1 MDGLIS
7 VIVPIYNVENYLVR
21 CIDSIINQTYSNLE
35 IILVDDGSPDNCH
48 IICDEYAKKDSR
60 IKVIHKKNGGLSDAR
75 NAGLEIATGKYISF
89 IDSDDYIYKDM
100 YTDLIGLIKAHDA
113 DISNCSVYKFYENDK
128 FNLDYDK
135 EFNIKIYS
143 NEDALRSL
151 IMEEEIKQTVWNKIY
166 KRKIIDDIK
175 FEVGKIQEDEYW
187 TYKVIGNAKK
197 VVHIDKPMYYYLQRE
212 NSIMGERYS
221 EKRLHGIYSRKE
233 RLNYIQQKF
242 PNLIIDAKMS
252 LFFTCVYQYQCLLR
266 SSDLINKVEI
276 SKIINFYIKNIS
288 FDKKDIKTL
297 NIKQKIWF
305 YIAKISLDKCCKI
318 RNYLKVGL

>member
-1 MDGLIS
+1 
-7 VIVPIYNVENYLVR
+7 
-21 CIDSIINQTYSNLE
+21 
-35 IILVDDGSPDNCH
+35 
-48 IICDEYAKKDSR
+48 
-60 IKVIHKKNGGLSDAR
+60 
-75 NAGLEIATGKYISF
+75 
-89 IDSDDYIYKDM
+89 
-100 YTDLIGLIKAHDA
+100 
-113 DISNCSVYKFYENDK
+113 
-128 FNLDYDK
+128 
-135 EFNIKIYS
+135 
-143 NEDALRSL
+143 
-151 IMEEEIKQTVWNKIY
+151 MEEEIKQTVWNKIY

-175 FEVGKIQEDEYW
+175 FEVGKIHEDEYW

>member
-1 MDGLIS
+1 MDKLIS
-7 VIVPIYNVENYLVR
+7 VIVPIYNVENYLVK
-21 CIDSIINQTYSNLE
+21 CIESIINQTYSNLE

-48 IICDEYAKKDSR
+48 IICNEYAKKDSR

-75 NAGLEIATGKYISF
+75 NAGLEIATGEYISF
-89 IDSDDYIYKDM
+89 IDSDDWIYKDM
-100 YTDLIGLIKAHDA
+100 YTDLIDLIKNHDA
-113 DISNCSVYKFYENDK
+113 DISSCSVYKFYENDK

-151 IMEEEIKQTVWNKIY
+151 IREEEIKQTVWNKIY
-166 KRKIIDDIK
+166 KRNIIDDIK
-175 FEVGKIQEDEYW
+175 FEIGKIHEDEYW
-187 TYKVIGNAKK
+187 TYQVIGNSKR

-212 NSIMGERYS
+212 NSIMGEKYS

-233 RLNYIQQKF
+233 RLDYIQQKF
-242 PNLIIDAKMS
+242 PNITTDAKMS

-266 SSDLINKVEI
+266 SRDSINKVDI
-276 SKIINFYIKNIS
+276 SQIIKSYLKNIC
-288 FDKKDIKTL
+288 FDKKDIKNL

-305 YIAKISLDKCCKI
+305 YIARISLDKCCKI